1 MKKRRSHILRRRTA
15 RSIWTGSM
23 RRTKR
28 MKRSD
33 LAKEKQVRKKRQIQ
47 QIVVQS
53 HFQDKDE
60 IKTRI
65 AFTSRRMNECRE

>member
-1 MKKRRSHILRRRTA
+1 
-15 RSIWTGSM
+15 
-23 RRTKR
+23 